1 MRKDSAGGKEAYEK
15 LSIFIRGGKK
25 NQIQML
31 MVAQPSHGSGQK
43 QNKTKQHKKKKQK
56 KHRQDWGCTVLAQ
69 PARHAESLGSSSAL
83 LK

>member
-56 KHRQDWGCTVLAQ
+56 NTDRTGDVLCWHNLPGMQKAWVQAQ
-69 PARHAESLGSSSAL
+69 LC
-83 LK
+83 